1 MPIRINPR
9 YVQSNPL
16 YWSASAIVDDAF
28 VVKYAWSE
36 VRATRVVARGRA
48 APATA
53 TASSER
59 SVALPEVVA
68 LSRDPALLVT
78 RLVDGEPMS
87 WEWASGL
94 SDADTDEVGGQLA
107 QFLAELHAV
116 DAADLLDDL
125 PVVHP
130 TAQADTE
137 RLRRG
142 FPRLVD
148 ERRAAAVLGWC
159 DWVDDVLGTTQPVDD
174 VVAHGDLHGY
184 NQVWDRT
191 TRELRVV
198 VDLEECGVADPHF
211 DLRYLPGNAEGPRLL
226 QSVMS
231 TYASTHRTALG
242 RLTSP
247 GLERPHPPGRCAV
260 ANRGPGPVARRRH
273 PHLLGRRSRSRG
285 SPRT

>member
-1 MPIRINPR
+1 MGERPVGSRHR
-9 YVQSNPL
+9 AGRR
-16 YWSASAIVDDAF
+16 SASGIP
-28 VVKYAWSE
+28 
-36 VRATRVVARGRA
+36 RRA
-48 APATA
+48 A
-53 TASSER
+53 R
-59 SVALPEVVA
+59 
-68 LSRDPALLVT
+68 
-78 RLVDGEPMS
+78 
-87 WEWASGL
+87 
-94 SDADTDEVGGQLA
+94 
-107 QFLAELHAV
+107 V
-116 DAADLLDDL
+116 DAADLLGDL

-148 ERRAAAVLGWC
+148 EQRAAAVLGWC
-159 DWVDDVLGTTQPVDD
+159 DWVDDILGMPQNRIADVL
-174 VVAHGDLHGY
+174 AHGDLHGY

-198 VDLEECGVADPHF
+198 VDLEECGIADPHF

-231 TYASTHRTALG
+231 AYASLTGRRSG

-247 GLERPHPPGRCAV
+247 GVERPHAPGRCVV

-273 PHLLGRRSRSRG
+273 PTSWVDDLEARLAAHL
-285 SPRT
+285 T